1 MKFTTEDGKVWE
13 WCGEYRV
20 PAKDELY
27 LTADGGVANFSWGCL
42 GEVRAI
48 VHPFRPQHVFGGV
61 VFEET
66 GEVRVASSG
75 EFRLEAEG
83 TVYAQNNCSSYGKYI
98 ILQPVRLVG
107 DEEAQ

>member
-27 LTADGGVANFSWGCL
+27 LTADGGVAHFSWGCL

-83 TVYAQNNCSSYGKYI
+83 TVYAQNNCSSYGKYT
-98 ILQPVRLVG
+98 ILQPVRLVS